1 MTHFIGVDPK
11 DVIIEDLKRTLGS
24 LERTLR
30 AAGAIDMQMYHNS
43 RDGQL
48 ASEFIKMANAAR
60 ASLDF
65 AESLK

>member
-1 MTHFIGVDPK
+1 MIGFIGVDPK
-11 DVIIEDLKRTLGS
+11 DVIIEDLKRTVGS

-30 AAGAIDMQMYHNS
+30 AAGSFDPQPYHNA
-43 RDGQL
+43 RDHQL
-48 ASEFIKMANAAR
+48 ATEFIKMANAAR